1 MKNAVKLLSF
11 ALMII
16 FSSCNNQVRQQI
28 KEFEMKRQAEKLA
41 EEARLKQYAD
51 STVTLSFKGVE
62 LGEPLIRTMQEARKK
77 GEIYSLSYNK
87 DRTSATCKAKIN
99 ISTRDNPLEVDIMVA
114 SYQDTITSFVVMM
127 EDYDARYGLEQLYKS
142 KYNADYATREEDAEY
157 WGDRVVRSKNHSMIW
172 TFKNQSVRYTTFLTE
187 KRENYVKNPEMRSP
201 ENRYGI
207 RYTVD
212 FKAVTI
218 IYTDFHHCK
227 KVEEYENEIKKE
239 EERLAEIEKAKT
251 AKADSIKRE
260 EQRRKVYNQD
270 I

>member
-201 ENRYGI
+201 ENRYGTKTNYI
-207 RYTVD
+207 FQMTS
-212 FKAVTI
+212 I
-218 IYTDFHHCK
+218 IYTDYYQRD
-227 KVEEYENEIKKE
+227 KVNAFEAEEAKE
-239 EERLAEIEKAKT
+239 KARLAAIENRKRAI
-251 AKADSIKRE
+251 ADSIKKEQKKRE
-260 EQRRKVYNQD
+260 VERQD